1 MNDAVY
7 NEYVH
12 VNLVNSVNVT
22 WYEPLEYGPITKG
35 TLRGTIYFSAG
46 RQIHFRTGGENPQ
59 GNYRLLIDCDD
70 ALSSLIWPDGEIA
83 IKWKGKPEEH
93 YLCVSYEI
101 ESSEEKS
108 VICWQKEGF

>member
-59 GNYRLLIDCDD
+59 GNYRLLI
-70 ALSSLIWPDGEIA
+70 
-83 IKWKGKPEEH
+83 EH

-101 ESSEEKS
+101 GRKEEKS
-108 VICWQKEGF
+108 AVCWQKEGF